1 VRRHEIDSVLP
12 GGAYEDDEDFQE
24 AEKEYQLQA
33 MALPSIMSK
42 TAFQPRSSSGI
53 DMENNDSYMEDED
66 TVVINAAST

>member
-1 VRRHEIDSVLP
+1 MRRHEVDSVLP
-12 GGAYEDDEDFQE
+12 GGAYEDDAEFQE

-53 DMENNDSYMEDED
+53 DTENNSCYVEDEE
-66 TVVINAAST
+66 TVVINAASS